1 MNLKEFIQSEL
12 KGWGKAER
20 IIFPLE
26 IALIIILSF
35 LINDSKIAL
44 VSAICGISYTIFAGK
59 GKISCY
65 AFGLCGTLCY
75 SYLSFVNNLFG
86 NLALYMLYY
95 LPMQIVGIFRWKKH
109 LKKDSGEIIKTKLS
123 VKERL
128 IYLIL
133 TIIISLAVSFILKYT
148 GDASPFIDG
157 TTTVFSILGMLL
169 TVKRCIEQWY
179 VWILVNGLSAL
190 MWIEAYIQ
198 GSNCLATVIMWLT
211 YFILAFYFLAGWRKE
226 IKPQAYS

>member
-20 IIFPLE
+20 IVFPLE
-26 IALIIILSF
+26 IALIIVLSF

-44 VSAICGISYTIFAGK
+44 VSAICGILYTIFAGK

-133 TIIISLAVSFILKYT
+133 TIIISFAVSFILKYT

>member
-190 MWIEAYIQ
+190 MWIEAYLQ
-198 GSNCLATVIMWLT
+198 GSNCLATVIMWIT

>member
-20 IIFPLE
+20 IVFPLE
-26 IALIIILSF
+26 ILLIIVLSF

-44 VSAICGISYTIFAGK
+44 VSAICGILYTIFAGK

>member
-20 IIFPLE
+20 IVFPLE
-26 IALIIILSF
+26 IALIIVLSF

-44 VSAICGISYTIFAGK
+44 VSAICGILYTIFAGK

-190 MWIEAYIQ
+190 MWIEAYLQ
-198 GSNCLATVIMWLT
+198 GSNCLATVIMWIT

>member
-20 IIFPLE
+20 IVFPLE
-26 IALIIILSF
+26 IALIIVLSF

-44 VSAICGISYTIFAGK
+44 VSAICGILYTIFAGK

-95 LPMQIVGIFRWKKH
+95 LPMQIVGIFRWKQH
-109 LKKDSGEIIKTKLS
+109 LKKDSGEIIKTKLF

>member
-1 MNLKEFIQSEL
+1 MKFREFIKSEL
-12 KGWGKAER
+12 RGWGKAER
-20 IIFPLE
+20 IVFPLE
-26 IALIIILSF
+26 ILLIIVLSF

-44 VSAICGISYTIFAGK
+44 VSAICGILYTIFAGK

>member
-20 IIFPLE
+20 IVFPLE
-26 IALIIILSF
+26 IALIIVLSF

-44 VSAICGISYTIFAGK
+44 VSAICGILYTIFAGK

-65 AFGLCGTLCY
+65 AFGLCVTLCY

-198 GSNCLATVIMWLT
+198 DSNCLATVIMWLT

>member
-20 IIFPLE
+20 IVFPLE
-26 IALIIILSF
+26 IALIIVLSF

-44 VSAICGISYTIFAGK
+44 VSAICGILYTIFAGK

-198 GSNCLATVIMWLT
+198 DSNCLATVIMWLT

>member
-1 MNLKEFIQSEL
+1 MKFREFIKSEL
-12 KGWGKAER
+12 RGWGKAER

-44 VSAICGISYTIFAGK
+44 VSAICGISYTILAGK

-198 GSNCLATVIMWLT
+198 DSNCLATVIMWLT

>member
-20 IIFPLE
+20 IVFPLE
-26 IALIIILSF
+26 ILLIIVLSF

-44 VSAICGISYTIFAGK
+44 VSAICGILYTIFAGK

-190 MWIEAYIQ
+190 MWIEAYMQ
-198 GSNCLATVIMWLT
+198 GSNCLATVIMWIT
-211 YFILAFYFLAGWRKE
+211 YFILAFYFLSVWQKE
-226 IKPQAYS
+226 LKHQG

>member
-20 IIFPLE
+20 IVFPLE
-26 IALIIILSF
+26 IALIIVLSF

-44 VSAICGISYTIFAGK
+44 VSAICGISYTILAGK

>member
-20 IIFPLE
+20 IVFPLE
-26 IALIIILSF
+26 IALIIVLSF

-44 VSAICGISYTIFAGK
+44 VSAICGILYTIFAGK

-190 MWIEAYIQ
+190 MWIEAYLQ
-198 GSNCLATVIMWLT
+198 GSNCLATVIMWIT
-211 YFILAFYFLAGWRKE
+211 YFILAFYFLSVWQKE
-226 IKPQAYS
+226 LKHQG

>member
-20 IIFPLE
+20 IVFPLE
-26 IALIIILSF
+26 ILLIIVLSF

-44 VSAICGISYTIFAGK
+44 VSAICGILYTIFAGK

-190 MWIEAYIQ
+190 MWIEAYLQ
-198 GSNCLATVIMWLT
+198 GSNCLATVIMWIT
-211 YFILAFYFLAGWRKE
+211 YFILAFYFLSVWQKE
-226 IKPQAYS
+226 LKHQG

>member
-20 IIFPLE
+20 IVFPLE
-26 IALIIILSF
+26 ILLIIVLSF

-44 VSAICGISYTIFAGK
+44 VSAICGILYTIFAGK

-198 GSNCLATVIMWLT
+198 DSNCLATVIMWLT

>member
-20 IIFPLE
+20 IVFPLE
-26 IALIIILSF
+26 ILLIIVLSF

-44 VSAICGISYTIFAGK
+44 VSAICGILYTIFAGK

-198 GSNCLATVIMWLT
+198 DSNCLATVIMWLT

-226 IKPQAYS
+226 IKPHAYS

>member
-198 GSNCLATVIMWLT
+198 DSNCLATVIMWLT

>member
-1 MNLKEFIQSEL
+1 MKFREFIKSEL
-12 KGWGKAER
+12 RGWGKAER

-44 VSAICGISYTIFAGK
+44 VSAICGISYTILAGK

-75 SYLSFVNNLFG
+75 SYLSFANHLFG

-95 LPMQIVGIFRWKKH
+95 LPMQILGIFRWKKH
-109 LKKDSGEIIKTKLS
+109 LKKDSTEIIKTKLS
-123 VKERL
+123 PKERIICL
-128 IYLIL
+128 IITTIL
-133 TIIISLAVSFILKYT
+133 TLAVSLILKYT
-148 GDASPFIDG
+148 GGATPFIDG

-179 VWILVNGLSAL
+179 VWILVNGLSVV
-190 MWIEAYIQ
+190 MWIEAYLQ
-198 GSNCLATVIMWLT
+198 GSNCLATVIMWIT
-211 YFILAFYFLAGWRKE
+211 YFILAFYFLSVWQKE
-226 IKPQAYS
+226 LKHQG

>member
-1 MNLKEFIQSEL
+1 MKLKEFLQSEL
-12 KGWGKAER
+12 KGWGKTER

-26 IALIIILSF
+26 IVLIILLSF

-75 SYLSFVNNLFG
+75 SYLSFANHLFG

-95 LPMQIVGIFRWKKH
+95 LPMQILGIFRWKKH
-109 LKKDSGEIIKTKLS
+109 LKKDSTEIIKTKLS
-123 VKERL
+123 AKERIICL
-128 IYLIL
+128 IITTIL
-133 TIIISLAVSFILKYT
+133 SLVVSLILKYA

-169 TVKRCIEQWY
+169 TIKRCIEQWY
-179 VWILVNGLSAL
+179 VWILVNGLSVV
-190 MWIEAYIQ
+190 MWIEAYLQ
-198 GSNCLATVIMWLT
+198 GSNCLATVIMWIT
-211 YFILAFYFLAGWRKE
+211 YFILAFYFLSVWQKE
-226 IKPQAYS
+226 LKHQG

>member
-20 IIFPLE
+20 IVFPLE
-26 IALIIILSF
+26 IALIIVLSF

-44 VSAICGISYTIFAGK
+44 VSAICGILYTIFAGK

>member
-20 IIFPLE
+20 IVFPLE
-26 IALIIILSF
+26 IALIIVLSF

-198 GSNCLATVIMWLT
+198 DSNCLATVIMWLT

>member
-198 GSNCLATVIMWLT
+198 DSNCLATVIMWLT
-211 YFILAFYFLAGWRKE
+211 YFILAFYFLAGWRKD

>member
-20 IIFPLE
+20 IVFPLE
-26 IALIIILSF
+26 ILLIIVLSF

-44 VSAICGISYTIFAGK
+44 VSAICGILYTIFAGK

-211 YFILAFYFLAGWRKE
+211 YFILAFYFLASWRKE

>member
-20 IIFPLE
+20 IVFPLE
-26 IALIIILSF
+26 ILLIIVLSF

-44 VSAICGISYTIFAGK
+44 VSAICGILYTIFAGK

-179 VWILVNGLSAL
+179 VWIMVNGLSAL

>member
-20 IIFPLE
+20 IVFPLE
-26 IALIIILSF
+26 IALIIVLSF

-44 VSAICGISYTIFAGK
+44 VSAICGILYTIFAGK

-65 AFGLCGTLCY
+65 AFGFCGTLCY

>member
-20 IIFPLE
+20 IVFPLE
-26 IALIIILSF
+26 ILLIIVLSF

-44 VSAICGISYTIFAGK
+44 VSAICGILYTIFAGK

-190 MWIEAYIQ
+190 MWIEAYLQ
-198 GSNCLATVIMWLT
+198 GSNCLATVIMWIT

>member
-1 MNLKEFIQSEL
+1 M
-12 KGWGKAER
+12 
-20 IIFPLE
+20 
-26 IALIIILSF
+26 
-35 LINDSKIAL
+35 
-44 VSAICGISYTIFAGK
+44 
-59 GKISCY
+59 
-65 AFGLCGTLCY
+65 
-75 SYLSFVNNLFG
+75 
-86 NLALYMLYY
+86 
-95 LPMQIVGIFRWKKH
+95 
-109 LKKDSGEIIKTKLS
+109 
-123 VKERL
+123 
-128 IYLIL
+128 
-133 TIIISLAVSFILKYT
+133 KYT

-198 GSNCLATVIMWLT
+198 DSNCLATVIMWLT

>member
-12 KGWGKAER
+12 KGWGKAEG
-20 IIFPLE
+20 IVFPLE
-26 IALIIILSF
+26 ILLIIVLSF

-44 VSAICGISYTIFAGK
+44 VSAICGISYTILAGK